1 MQNPYISVV
10 IPVHNEQEV
19 LEELYQRLTTSLD
32 SLNKS
37 YEIILTN
44 DGSTDKTPA
53 ILQDLHNRRPEQIR
67 VIEFNGNFGQHM
79 AIMAG
84 FERVRGEIVITM
96 DADLQNPPE
105 EIGKLV
111 AAMEAGHDVIN
122 TYRQDRQD
130 SWWRLKVSKWHNQL
144 REWMMPKLKMRDEG
158 CMLRAYRRHIVDLM
172 ASTQETSTFI
182 PALALTYAA
191 NPTEV
196 GVAHAER
203 SAGTSSYN
211 LYKLIRYNFDLV
223 TGFSVFPL
231 QFFTMIGLLIS
242 LASFAFVMFLFARRL
257 IVGPEVEGVFTLFA
271 ILFFLLGIVLFG
283 LGIVGEYV
291 GRIYQEVRKRPRF
304 VIKKVLET
312 PLSGEGVV
320 WKQTT
325 SQASMKPVEAPL
337 QAPLSPLQSS

>member
-1 MQNPYISVV
+1 MHQPYISVV

-19 LEELYQRLTTSLD
+19 LEELYTRLTATLD
-32 SLNKS
+32 QIGKS

-44 DGSTDKTPA
+44 DGSTDNTA
-53 ILQDLHNRRPEQIR
+53 AMLLELHRRRPEQIR

-111 AAMEAGHDVIN
+111 AAIEAGHDVIN
-122 TYRQDRQD
+122 TYRMDRQD
-130 SWWRLKVSKWHNQL
+130 SAWRLQVSKWHNRI
-144 REWMMPKLKMRDEG
+144 REWMMPKLKMKDEG

-172 ASTQETSTFI
+172 ASTGESTTFI
-182 PALALTYAA
+182 PALALTYSS

-196 GVAHAER
+196 GVTHAER

-231 QFFTMIGLLIS
+231 QFFTMVGLIIS
-242 LASFAFVMFLFARRL
+242 LCSFAFVVFLGMRRL

-271 ILFFLLGIVLFG
+271 ILFFLCGIVLFG

-304 VIKKVLET
+304 VVRRVIEAS
-312 PLSGEGVV
+312 P
-320 WKQTT
+320 QYTT
-325 SQASMKPVEAPL
+325 SNAVYTAASDSVN
-337 QAPLSPLQSS
+337 

>member
-1 MQNPYISVV
+1 MAQAPYISIV

-19 LEELYQRLTTSLD
+19 LEELYTRLTASLD
-32 SLNKS
+32 KLGKP

-44 DGSTDKTPA
+44 DGSTDKSA
-53 ILQDLHNRRPEQIR
+53 EMLRQMHARRPEQIR

-84 FERVRGEIVITM
+84 FERVRGQIVITM

-111 AAMEAGHDVIN
+111 AAMEAGHDVVN
-122 TYRQDRQD
+122 TYRENRQD
-130 SWWRLKVSKWHNQL
+130 SWWRLQVSKWHN
-144 REWMMPKLKMRDEG
+144 RARAWMMPKLKMQDEG
-158 CMLRAYRRHIVDLM
+158 CMLRAYSRNIVDLM
-172 ASTQETSTFI
+172 ASTGESSTFI
-182 PALALTYAA
+182 PALALTYASR
-191 NPTEV
+191 PTEV

-231 QFFTMIGLLIS
+231 QVFTMIGLLIS
-242 LASFAFVMFLFARRL
+242 CLGFAFVVFLLVRRFM
-257 IVGPEVEGVFTLFA
+257 IGPEVEGVFTLFA
-271 ILFFLLGIVLFG
+271 ILFFFLGIVLFG
-283 LGIVGEYV
+283 LGIVGEYI

-304 VIKKVLET
+304 VVRHVLEK
-312 PLSGEGVV
+312 PLENESH
-320 WKQTT
+320 
-325 SQASMKPVEAPL
+325 
-337 QAPLSPLQSS
+337 

>member
-1 MQNPYISVV
+1 MQQPYISVV

-19 LEELYQRLTTSLD
+19 LEELYTRLTSALD
-32 SLNKS
+32 QLGKT

-44 DGSTDKTPA
+44 DGSTDNSQA
-53 ILQDLHNRRPEQIR
+53 MLLDLHRRRPEQIR
-67 VIEFNGNFGQHM
+67 IIEFNGNFGQHM

-84 FERVRGEIVITM
+84 FERVRGDIVITM

-111 AAMEAGHDVIN
+111 AAMEAGHDVVN
-122 TYRQDRQD
+122 TYRMERQD
-130 SWWRLKVSKWHNQL
+130 SWWRLQVSKWHNRI
-144 REWMMPKLKMRDEG
+144 REWMMPKLKMKDEG

-172 ASTQETSTFI
+172 ASTGENSTFI
-182 PALALTYAA
+182 PALALTYAS

-196 GVAHAER
+196 GVKHAER

-211 LYKLIRYNFDLV
+211 LYALIRYNFDLV

-231 QFFTMIGLLIS
+231 QVFTMIGLLIS
-242 LASFAFVMFLFARRL
+242 LCSFAFVVFLVMRRL

-271 ILFFLLGIVLFG
+271 ILFFLCGIVLFG

-304 VIKKVLET
+304 VVRRVI
-312 PLSGEGVV
+312 
-320 WKQTT
+320 
-325 SQASMKPVEAPL
+325 EAPSQPQL
-337 QAPLSPLQSS
+337 NAVYNETL

>member
-1 MQNPYISVV
+1 MYQPYISVV

-19 LEELYQRLTTSLD
+19 LEELYTRLTAALD
-32 SLNKS
+32 KIGRT

-44 DGSTDKTPA
+44 DGSTDNSA
-53 ILQDLHNRRPEQIR
+53 AMLMELHRRRPEQIR

-84 FERVRGEIVITM
+84 FERVRGDIVITM

-111 AAMEAGHDVIN
+111 KAMEDGHDVIN
-122 TYRQDRQD
+122 TYRMDRQD
-130 SWWRLKVSKWHNQL
+130 STWRLQVSKWHNRI
-144 REWMMPKLKMRDEG
+144 REWMMPKLKMKDEG

-172 ASTQETSTFI
+172 ASTGESTTFI

-223 TGFSVFPL
+223 TGFSVVPL
-231 QFFTMIGLLIS
+231 QLFTMMGLVIS
-242 LASFAFVMFLFARRL
+242 FCSFAFVVLLGLRRL

-271 ILFFLLGIVLFG
+271 ILFFLCGIILFG

-304 VIKKVLET
+304 VVRRVIE
-312 PLSGEGVV
+312 
-320 WKQTT
+320 
-325 SQASMKPVEAPL
+325 APVEYTANAISTIP
-337 QAPLSPLQSS
+337 AYSDDDSSISIN

>member
-1 MQNPYISVV
+1 MTHNPYISIV

-19 LEELYQRLTTSLD
+19 LEALYTRLTATLD
-32 SLNKS
+32 RFGKP

-44 DGSTDKTPA
+44 DGSTDKSSE
-53 ILQDLHNRRPEQIR
+53 ILRQLHERRPHQIR

-84 FERVRGEIVITM
+84 FERVRGQIIITM

-111 AAMEAGHDVIN
+111 AAIEAGHDVVN
-122 TYRQDRQD
+122 THRQDRQD
-130 SWWRLKVSKWHNQL
+130 SWWRLQVSKWHNRL
-144 REWMMPKLKMRDEG
+144 REWMMPKLKMEDEG
-158 CMLRAYRRHIVDLM
+158 CMLRAYRRNIVDLM
-172 ASTQETSTFI
+172 ASTGESSTFI
-182 PALALTYAA
+182 PALALTYSS

-196 GVAHAER
+196 GVAHSER

-231 QFFTMIGLLIS
+231 QIFTMIGLLIS
-242 LASFAFVMFLFARRL
+242 MCSFAFVVFLFMRRV

-271 ILFFLLGIVLFG
+271 IMFFLCGIVLFG
-283 LGIVGEYV
+283 LGIVGEYI

-304 VIKKVLET
+304 VVRHVLE
-312 PLSGEGVV
+312 
-320 WKQTT
+320 K
-325 SQASMKPVEAPL
+325 
-337 QAPLSPLQSS
+337 SSENSLKIAEEI

>member
-1 MQNPYISVV
+1 MTQNPYISIV

-19 LEELYQRLTTSLD
+19 LEELYTRLTKVMNALGQR
-32 SLNKS
+32 

-44 DGSTDKTPA
+44 DGSTDRSA
-53 ILQDLHNRRPEQIR
+53 HILQQLHDRNPDVVR

-84 FERVRGEIVITM
+84 FERVRGQIVITM

-105 EIGKLV
+105 EIAKLV
-111 AAMEAGHDVIN
+111 AAIERGHDVIN
-122 TYRQDRQD
+122 TYREDRQD
-130 SWWRLKVSKWHNQL
+130 SWWRLQVSKWHN
-144 REWMMPKLKMRDEG
+144 RMRSVMMPKLIMRDEG

-172 ASTQETSTFI
+172 ASTGESTTFI

-203 SAGTSSYN
+203 SAGNSSYN
-211 LYKLIRYNFDLV
+211 LYKLIRYNFDLI

-231 QFFTMIGLLIS
+231 QIFTMIGLLIA
-242 LASFAFVMFLFARRL
+242 LGSFAFVVFLFMRRL

-271 ILFFLLGIVLFG
+271 ILFFLIGIVLFG

-304 VIKKVLET
+304 VVKRVIEKPSVLSSRVHTHEMET
-312 PLSGEGVV
+312 
-320 WKQTT
+320 Q
-325 SQASMKPVEAPL
+325 QATV
-337 QAPLSPLQSS
+337 

>member
-1 MQNPYISVV
+1 MTHPYISVV

-19 LEELYQRLTTSLD
+19 LEELYVRLTGALD
-32 SLNKS
+32 QLQKS

-44 DGSTDKTPA
+44 DGSTDKSSE
-53 ILQDLHNRRPEQIR
+53 ILHELHKRRPNEIR
-67 VIEFNGNFGQHM
+67 VIEFNGNYGQHM

-84 FERVRGEIVITM
+84 FERVRGQIIITM

-111 AAMEAGHDVIN
+111 AAMEAGHDVVN
-122 TYRQDRQD
+122 THRQDRQD
-130 SWWRLKVSKWHNQL
+130 QWWRLKVSKWHNQL
-144 REWMMPKLKMRDEG
+144 REWMMPKLKMKDEG
-158 CMLRAYRRHIVDLM
+158 CMLRAYSRQIVDLM
-172 ASTQETSTFI
+172 ASTGETSTFI

-211 LYKLIRYNFDLV
+211 FYKLIRYNFDLV

-231 QFFTMIGLLIS
+231 QLFTIIGVLVSLCSFSFVVFLL
-242 LASFAFVMFLFARRL
+242 LRRL

-271 ILFFLLGIVLFG
+271 ILFFFLGIVLFG
-283 LGIVGEYV
+283 LGVVGEYI
-291 GRIYQEVRKRPRF
+291 GRIFQEVRKRPRF
-304 VIKKVLET
+304 VVRHVLEKSESDIT
-312 PLSGEGVV
+312 FVEEEIDIEG
-320 WKQTT
+320 K
-325 SQASMKPVEAPL
+325 
-337 QAPLSPLQSS
+337 

>member
-1 MQNPYISVV
+1 MSIQPYISVV
-10 IPVHNEQEV
+10 IPVHNEQEN
-19 LEELYQRLTTSLD
+19 LEELYLRLTHTLD
-32 SLNKS
+32 NLGKS

-44 DGSTDKTPA
+44 DGSSDQSSA
-53 ILQDLHNRRPEQIR
+53 ILKQLYARRPHQIR

-84 FERVRGEIVITM
+84 FERVRGQIIITM

-111 AAMEAGHDVIN
+111 SAMEAGHDVVN
-122 TYRQDRQD
+122 AYREHRQD
-130 SWWRLKVSKWHNQL
+130 SMWRLQVSKWHNKI
-144 REWMMPKLKMRDEG
+144 REWMMPKLTMKDEG

-172 ASTQETSTFI
+172 AATGETSTFI
-182 PALALTYAA
+182 PALALTYAS

-196 GVAHAER
+196 GVSHAER
-203 SAGTSSYN
+203 NAGTSSYN
-211 LYKLIRYNFDLV
+211 FYKLIRYNFDLV

-231 QFFTMIGLLIS
+231 QIFTMIGLCIS
-242 LASFAFVMFLFARRL
+242 LGSFALVVFLLLRRL

-271 ILFFLLGIVLFG
+271 IMFFLIGIVLFG

-304 VIKKVLET
+304 VVRHVLEQQISEHT
-312 PLSGEGVV
+312 IENHIY
-320 WKQTT
+320 Q
-325 SQASMKPVEAPL
+325 VETNKIA
-337 QAPLSPLQSS
+337 

>member
-1 MQNPYISVV
+1 MYRPYISVV

-19 LEELYQRLTTSLD
+19 LEELYSRLTSALD
-32 SLNKS
+32 KLGKP

-44 DGSTDKTPA
+44 DGSTDNSLPM
-53 ILQDLHNRRPEQIR
+53 LMELHRRRPEQIR
-67 VIEFNGNFGQHM
+67 IIDFNGNFGQHM

-84 FERVRGEIVITM
+84 FENVRGEIIITM

-111 AAMEAGHDVIN
+111 AAMEAGHDVVN
-122 TYRQDRQD
+122 THRLDRQD
-130 SWWRLKVSKWHNQL
+130 SWWRLKVSKWHNQI
-144 REWMMPKLKMRDEG
+144 REWMMPKLKMKDEG
-158 CMLRAYRRHIVDLM
+158 CMLRAYSRSIVDLM
-172 ASTQETSTFI
+172 ASTGESSTFI
-182 PALALTYAA
+182 PALALTYAS

-196 GVAHAER
+196 GVMHAER

-211 LYKLIRYNFDLV
+211 FYALIRYNFDLV

-231 QFFTMIGLLIS
+231 QFFTMMGLMIS
-242 LASFAFVMFLFARRL
+242 MLSFAFVVFLGLRRL

-271 ILFFLLGIVLFG
+271 ILFFLCGIVLFG

-304 VIKKVLET
+304 VIKRIIEAKVEQG
-312 PLSGEGVV
+312 LSDVAV
-320 WKQTT
+320 NT
-325 SQASMKPVEAPL
+325 
-337 QAPLSPLQSS
+337 

>member
-1 MQNPYISVV
+1 MQKPYISVV
-10 IPVHNEQEV
+10 VPVHNEQEV
-19 LEELYQRLTTSLD
+19 LEELYTRLTATLD
-32 SLNKS
+32 QLGKP
-37 YEIILTN
+37 YEIIFTN
-44 DGSTDKTPA
+44 DGSTDNTSA
-53 ILQDLHNRRPEQIR
+53 MLAEMHARRPGVIR
-67 VIEFNGNFGQHM
+67 VIEFNGNYGQHM

-84 FERVRGEIVITM
+84 FERVRGEIVITL

-122 TYRQDRQD
+122 THRLNRQD
-130 SWWRLKVSKWHNQL
+130 SWWRLKVSAWHNKL
-144 REWMMPKLKMRDEG
+144 REMMMPKLKMKDEG
-158 CMLRAYRRHIVDLM
+158 CMLRAYSRRIVDLM
-172 ASTQETSTFI
+172 ASTGESTTFI

-231 QFFTMIGLLIS
+231 QVFTMVGLLIS
-242 LASFAFVMFLFARRL
+242 MCSFGFVMFLVLRRFM
-257 IVGPEVEGVFTLFA
+257 VGPEVEGVFTLFA
-271 ILFFLLGIVLFG
+271 IMFFLLGIVLFG
-283 LGIVGEYV
+283 LGVVGEYI

-304 VIKKVLET
+304 VVKHVLE
-312 PLSGEGVV
+312 GDAAG
-320 WKQTT
+320 Q
-325 SQASMKPVEAPL
+325 QAMSFAEVE
-337 QAPLSPLQSS
+337 

>member
-1 MQNPYISVV
+1 MPQPYISLV
-10 IPVHNEQEV
+10 IPVHNEEEV
-19 LEELYQRLTTSLD
+19 LEELYHRLTSSLD
-32 SLNKS
+32 KIGKPF
-37 YEIILTN
+37 EIILIN
-44 DGSTDKTPA
+44 DGSTDKSA
-53 ILQDLHNRRPEQIR
+53 QLLQQLHERRPEQIR

-84 FERVRGEIVITM
+84 FERVRGQIVITM

-105 EIGKLV
+105 EIHKLV
-111 AAMEAGHDVIN
+111 TAMEAGHDVVN

-130 SWWRLKVSKWHNQL
+130 SWWRLQVSRWHNRL
-144 REWMMPKLKMRDEG
+144 RAYMMPKLKMRDEG
-158 CMLRAYRRHIVDLM
+158 CMLRAYQRSIVDLM
-172 ASTQETSTFI
+172 AATGESSTFI

-231 QFFTMIGLLIS
+231 QVFTMIGLLIS
-242 LASFAFVMFLFARRL
+242 MCSFAFVIFLILRRL
-257 IVGPEVEGVFTLFA
+257 IHGPEVEGVFTLFA
-271 ILFFLLGIVLFG
+271 IMFFLLGIVLFG
-283 LGIVGEYV
+283 LGVVGEYV

-304 VIKKVLET
+304 VIKHVLE
-312 PLSGEGVV
+312 
-320 WKQTT
+320 KQE
-325 SQASMKPVEAPL
+325 KPEL
-337 QAPLSPLQSS
+337 QLTVAE